1 MGGFSNEVWV
11 ILGGIGCVG
20 VLAVLYTLAETVRCE
35 TTRHD
40 VQVRAA
46 ELKQRYLAQL
56 RGEEPVMVVD
66 EAPEEPEPAVD
77 PSVDAPVQTEL
88 KRAA

>member
-1 MGGFSNEVWV
+1 MGHFANEVWV
-11 ILGGIGCVG
+11 ILGGIGCLG
-20 VLAVLYTLAETVRCE
+20 VLAVLYTLSETVRCE

-56 RGEEPVMVVD
+56 RGEQPIMEVD
-66 EAPEEPEPAVD
+66 EAPDEPLVEVPPPAEPEMK
-77 PSVDAPVQTEL
+77 Q
-88 KRAA
+88 AA